1 MAVQGTVD
9 QRTETACI
17 AGKEFRTFGKGN
29 TKPVFAARNVKVLNG
44 KVLGKNRNV
53 LKMQVQDTAGTVIE
67 AMLFQKVEEFLKEI
81 EDVYGTHSVEMFLQ
95 GRQADIRLALTYYPD
110 INEYMGRKT
119 PQIVISH
126 YRFAV

>member
-1 MAVQGTVD
+1 
-9 QRTETACI
+9 
-17 AGKEFRTFGKGN
+17 
-29 TKPVFAARNVKVLNG
+29 
-44 KVLGKNRNV
+44 
-53 LKMQVQDTAGTVIE
+53 MQVQDTAGTVIE